1 MSSETD
7 THETIEKLLKTAF
20 SMCPLPRLYNEHDQ
34 GKKKKKIL
42 VMSLK
47 GLDAKTN

>member
-1 MSSETD
+1 VISTLEEKPSFFVRENPILSSVRML
-7 THETIEKLLKTAF
+7 HKLQ
-20 SMCPLPRLYNEHDQ
+20 NN
-34 GKKKKKIL
+34 L

>member
-1 MSSETD
+1 MD
-7 THETIEKLLKTAF
+7 VF
-20 SMCPLPRLYNEHDQ
+20 SVRSDPRLYDEKPTNT
-34 GKKKKKIL
+34 L